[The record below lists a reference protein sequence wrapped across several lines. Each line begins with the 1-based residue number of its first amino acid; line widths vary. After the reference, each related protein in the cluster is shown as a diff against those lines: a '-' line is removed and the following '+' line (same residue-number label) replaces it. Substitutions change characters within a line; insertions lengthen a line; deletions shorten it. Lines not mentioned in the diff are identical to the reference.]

1 VTIQCL
7 YCKGFGHIKPNCP
20 KNSSKF
26 KSDIRVGF
34 YFDDTTPR
42 ELLTSGTVNGSW
54 VSTILRA
61 TGWSCIIVSEEV
73 LPDVDVSLCKK
84 VKVFDYLGR
93 LNIFPQVR
101 CYLKCLFY
109 DGWVNA
115 LRAAIKFC
123 SDLVGNYPGVRNVN
137 IQRKIVPDQIS
148 QVTETISSRVKCVH
162 RLVLP

>member
-1 VTIQCL
+1 
-7 YCKGFGHIKPNCP
+7 
-20 KNSSKF
+20 
-26 KSDIRVGF
+26 
-34 YFDDTTPR
+34 
-42 ELLTSGTVNGSW
+42 
-54 VSTILRA
+54 
-61 TGWSCIIVSEEV
+61 VSEEV

-101 CYLKCLFY
+101 CYLTCLFY
-109 DGWVNA
+109 DDWVNA